1 VVNLENSSTSKTVE
15 TEITSVT
22 VYTGQALVTRRG
34 TVELTGEEQKLVIEQ
49 LPVTLKSDSVR
60 VGGSG
65 NIAVRILGVNVERIY
80 TSEPVGARI
89 SQITQHI
96 EQLESEMN
104 YLQAQLDG
112 LALQSRFIEGLREKT
127 EEPFAQSISRKNL
140 TLSETLDFVNFLGS
154 QITEYGI
161 ATRDYSNRKKEIEKE
176 LKALQ
181 KQLQQ
186 VQTPHPKESFKLV
199 VDIETIG
206 AGEFGSKFG
215 SKFEPK
221 FEFEVSYVVN
231 YASWTPL
238 YDLRVNSI
246 SSTVNLSYLAEVTQ
260 NTGEDWQDVALT
272 LSTAKP
278 GLSTLPPKLEPWYLN
293 IRQTMPFAAA
303 PAAAPE
309 FMQRTRAISQA
320 EIPEEDSG
328 EDEIEAETVNAE
340 VSREGSVVS
349 FKLSSSGNIPSDRT
363 PHKTTIFN
371 DNFDCN
377 FGYVAM
383 PRLVSFAYLQTTVKN
398 PADGATLL
406 PGKANIFRDNMFV
419 GTTQLANI
427 APGQEFKV
435 NLGIDE
441 GLKVERELVE
451 RQVDKK
457 LIGSNRKITF
467 GYRLVISNLLNQE
480 AKLTLTEQIPKSHHE
495 QIKVNLNRSN
505 PQIQL
510 GEMGILEWVLKLA
523 PQGKQEVY
531 YQFTVEHP
539 PQLNIVGLD
548 I

>member
-1 VVNLENSSTSKTVE
+1 VVIHSEALSTSKTVE

-22 VYTGQALVTRRG
+22 VYTDQALVTRRG
-34 TVELTGEEQKLVIEQ
+34 TVELIGEEQKLVIEQ

-65 NIAVRILGVNVERIY
+65 KIAVRILGVNVERIY
-80 TSEPVGARI
+80 TNEPLGARI

-161 ATRDYSNRKKEIEKE
+161 ATRDYSNRKKEIDKE

-199 VDIETIG
+199 VDIEASGT
-206 AGEFGSKFG
+206 GEF
-215 SKFEPK
+215 SKFEL
-221 FEFEVSYVVN
+221 EVSYVVN
-231 YASWTPL
+231 YASWIPL
-238 YDLRVNSI
+238 YDLRVNST

-278 GLSTLPPKLEPWYLN
+278 GLSTLPPKIEPWYLN
-293 IRQTMPFAAA
+293 IRQAMPL
-303 PAAAPE
+303 AAAPE

-320 EIPEEDSG
+320 EMAEEDGG
-328 EDEIEAETVNAE
+328 ESEIFAETVNAE

-349 FKLSSSGNIPSDRT
+349 FKLKSSGNIPSDRT
-363 PHKTTIFN
+363 LHKTTIFN

-383 PRLVSFAYLQTTVKN
+383 PRLVSFAYLQTTVTN

-427 APGQEFKV
+427 APGQEFQV

-467 GYRLVISNLLNQE
+467 AYRLVITNLLNQE
-480 AKLTLTEQIPKSHHE
+480 AKLVLTEQIPKSRHE

-510 GEMGILEWVLKLA
+510 GEMGILEWGLKLA

-548 I
+548 V

>member
-1 VVNLENSSTSKTVE
+1 VSS
-15 TEITSVT
+15 
-22 VYTGQALVTRRG
+22 
-34 TVELTGEEQKLVIEQ
+34 
-49 LPVTLKSDSVR
+49 
-60 VGGSG
+60 
-65 NIAVRILGVNVERIY
+65 
-80 TSEPVGARI
+80 
-89 SQITQHI
+89 
-96 EQLESEMN
+96 
-104 YLQAQLDG
+104 
-112 LALQSRFIEGLREKT
+112 
-127 EEPFAQSISRKNL
+127 
-140 TLSETLDFVNFLGS
+140 
-154 QITEYGI
+154 
-161 ATRDYSNRKKEIEKE
+161 
-176 LKALQ
+176 
-181 KQLQQ
+181 
-186 VQTPHPKESFKLV
+186 
-199 VDIETIG
+199 
-206 AGEFGSKFG
+206 
-215 SKFEPK
+215 
-221 FEFEVSYVVN
+221 
-231 YASWTPL
+231 
-238 YDLRVNSI
+238 
-246 SSTVNLSYLAEVTQ
+246 
-260 NTGEDWQDVALT
+260 
-272 LSTAKP
+272 
-278 GLSTLPPKLEPWYLN
+278 
-293 IRQTMPFAAA
+293 
-303 PAAAPE
+303 
-309 FMQRTRAISQA
+309 
-320 EIPEEDSG
+320 
-328 EDEIEAETVNAE
+328 
-340 VSREGSVVS
+340 EGSVVS

>member
-1 VVNLENSSTSKTVE
+1 MVNSEVSSTSKTVE
-15 TEITSVT
+15 TKITVVT
-22 VYTGQALVTRRG
+22 VYTDQALVTRRG
-34 TVELTGEEQKLVIEQ
+34 IIELTGEEQKLVINH
-49 LPVTLKSDSVR
+49 LPATLQTDSVR

-65 NIAVRILGVNVERIY
+65 KIAVGVLAVSTERIY
-80 TSEPVGARI
+80 SSEPVAAKV

-140 TLSETLDFVNFLGS
+140 SLSETLDFVNFLGS
-154 QITEYGI
+154 QFTEYGI
-161 ATRDYSNRKKEIEKE
+161 ATRDYSNRKQEIEKE
-176 LKALQ
+176 LKLLQ
-181 KQLQQ
+181 KQLQD
-186 VQTPHPKESFKLV
+186 VQNPHPKESFRLV
-199 VDIETIG
+199 IDIETRGI
-206 AGEFGSKFG
+206 GEF
-215 SKFEPK
+215 EL
-221 FEFEVSYVVN
+221 EVSYVVN

-238 YDLRVNSI
+238 YDVRVNS
-246 SSTVNLSYLAEVTQ
+246 SSSIVNLSYLAEVTQ
-260 NTGEDWQDVALT
+260 NTGEDWEDVLLT

-278 GLSTLPPKLEPWYLN
+278 GLGTLPPKLEPWYLN
-293 IRQTMPFAAA
+293 IRTVMPFAGAA
-303 PAAAPE
+303 PASASLDTPD
-309 FMQRTRAISQA
+309 FVQRKRTLSQSVMKENDA
-320 EIPEEDSG
+320 EEIL
-328 EDEIEAETVNAE
+328 IEAETINAE
-340 VSREGSVVS
+340 ILREGSVVS
-349 FKLSSSGNIPSDRT
+349 FKLNSSGNIPSDRT
-363 PHKTTIFN
+363 PHKVTIFN

-377 FGYVAM
+377 FAYVAM

-398 PADGATLL
+398 PANGATLL

-419 GTTQLANI
+419 GTTQLDNI

-441 GLKVERELVE
+441 GLKIERELVE

-467 GYRLVISNLLNQE
+467 GYRLVITNLLSRE
-480 AKLTLTEQIPKSHHE
+480 TKLILTEQIPKSRHE
-495 QIKVNLNRSN
+495 QIKVSLNRSN

-510 GEMGILEWVLKLA
+510 GEMGVLEWLLNLA